1 LRKVAPVYGMVLPLN
16 IGSKQVLECV
26 GYAFTKYYLDHGL
39 SVPGA
44 FVSTVYYT
52 INGFGLCVRGD

>member
-1 LRKVAPVYGMVLPLN
+1 LG
-16 IGSKQVLECV
+16 CV